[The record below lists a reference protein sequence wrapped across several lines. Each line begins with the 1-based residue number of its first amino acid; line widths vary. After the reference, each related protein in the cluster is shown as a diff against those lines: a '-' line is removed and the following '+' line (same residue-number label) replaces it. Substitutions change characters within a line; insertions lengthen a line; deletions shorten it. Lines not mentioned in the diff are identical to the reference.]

1 MHGLTTLMWS
11 FACPRFPL
19 FTYFLL
25 FSRGAK
31 QNIIGDCAND
41 DFFISGSF
49 DLHLLRAE
57 DALVCRCQ
65 SDARASSATTFAAT
79 WQGDTIEEWP
89 IFTDMLSYLP
99 DVLHQR

>member
-1 MHGLTTLMWS
+1 MMI
-11 FACPRFPL
+11 F
-19 FTYFLL
+19 Y
-25 FSRGAK
+25 
-31 QNIIGDCAND
+31 
-41 DFFISGSF
+41 SGSF

-99 DVLHQR
+99 DVCINAEIVVVMCG